1 MLTTNNIIAHKK
13 VGKNLVWI
21 TQVDSSYFLIFA
33 QVVKNSSIKILAEKK
48 ISYEEMLV
56 IYQQLT
62 SKILALGT
70 GVQQSTEIFLLEAP
84 KTEEIYVKEKE
95 SFVRVVSPYYP
106 TKEIFLSTQMT
117 GAPNVK

>member
-48 ISYEEMLV
+48 ISYEDACETL
-56 IYQQLT
+56 
-62 SKILALGT
+62 KK
-70 GVQQSTEIFLLEAP
+70 LLIGYGF
-84 KTEEIYVKEKE
+84 K
-95 SFVRVVSPYYP
+95 S
-106 TKEIFLSTQMT
+106 Q
-117 GAPNVK
+117 